1 MPLLKTSAIVLKSR
15 KWGDADRI
23 VTFFTLKYGKVRGV
37 ARGARRMKSR
47 FGSALEP
54 FVHCDLLLFEKPGD
68 TLYRVSQTDIRHVF
82 PSIRTSLEAITGAAR
97 LANLAGAVTADGD
110 AVPRVFHALL
120 EGFRAIEGSGAP
132 ALTAAL
138 YELEI
143 LRFAGYLPHLD
154 RCNACQQR
162 TNGGTWF
169 FSPRAG
175 GTVCSAC
182 VRREPV
188 RCPAVSPACLAF
200 FRQALRMEL
209 TLLPRLKPTAAI
221 RNELYE
227 VIELYV
233 ECVAGR
239 RMPRTHGVFGPGRVS
254 ACPGREGEMVAEKR
268 PAYRSGAALH
278 V

>member
-1 MPLLKTSAIVLKSR
+1 MSLLKTPAIVLKSR
-15 KWGDADRI
+15 KWGEADRI

-37 ARGARRMKSR
+37 ARRARRMKSR

-54 FVHCDLLLFEKPGD
+54 FVHCDLVLFERPGD
-68 TLYRVSQTDIRHVF
+68 SLYRVSQTDIRQAF

-97 LANLAGAVTADGD
+97 LVNLAGAVTADGD

-120 EGFRAIEGSGAP
+120 EGLRAVGNSGDP

-154 RCNACQQR
+154 RCNACQQPATR
-162 TNGGTWF
+162 AAGGSGRAWF

-175 GTVCSAC
+175 GTVCTAC

-209 TLLPRLKPTAAI
+209 AGLPRLKPTAAV

-233 ECVAGR
+233 DCVAGR
-239 RMPRTHGVFGPGRVS
+239 RVPRLRGVFAAEAKPEYRRV
-254 ACPGREGEMVAEKR
+254 V
-268 PAYRSGAALH
+268 LT
-278 V
+278 